1 MISDKQNIDNFLK
14 NNQNKKVV
22 VVQGL
27 GFVGSVMSLV
37 CANAIDE
44 EYAVVGVDLP
54 SNKDI
59 IDNLNSGNFPIK
71 SSDTKVDE
79 YYQNSIKKNNFYAT
93 SDIYAYSKADL

>member
-79 YYQNSIKKNNFYAT
+79 YYQNSIKKIIFMLLLT
-93 SDIYAYSKADL
+93 FMHIQKLIL